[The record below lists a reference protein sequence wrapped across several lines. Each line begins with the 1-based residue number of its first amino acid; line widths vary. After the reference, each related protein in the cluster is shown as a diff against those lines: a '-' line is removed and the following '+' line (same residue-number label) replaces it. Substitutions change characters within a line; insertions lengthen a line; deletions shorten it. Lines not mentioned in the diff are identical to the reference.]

1 MVLFIFIGL
10 KIYSWIGTY
19 FSQNYSLLLFF
30 RTLFLWLDN
39 SLFFMFALESYWYFV
54 CPPWKQHSP
63 RKWMVGRR
71 SFPFGIPS
79 CQMRTVSFREGNLL
93 GLVHF
98 SDVSFGSHS
107 WDICVFFW
115 ICKDWTWMNYLSK
128 AVTEMIWYDFHF
140 ESWNAFLLKR
150 TATQEGGIFPP
161 FSLHGKATCF
171 LARKRGPESLK
182 VKARYKWKNFSV
194 ARCRWFSFQDDVHP
208 DLGVGEGSKLV
219 WFCFR
224 WVENT
229 LAAG

>member
-1 MVLFIFIGL
+1 
-10 KIYSWIGTY
+10 
-19 FSQNYSLLLFF
+19 
-30 RTLFLWLDN
+30 
-39 SLFFMFALESYWYFV
+39 
-54 CPPWKQHSP
+54 
-63 RKWMVGRR
+63 MVGRR

-79 CQMRTVSFREGNLL
+79 CQVRTVSFRGW
-93 GLVHF
+93 
-98 SDVSFGSHS
+98 SIGSCS
-107 WDICVFFW
+107 LFWCFIRLPQLRYMRFFFE
-115 ICKDWTWMNYLSK
+115 TWMNYLSK

-140 ESWNAFLLKR
+140 ESWNAFLLKW

-161 FSLHGKATCF
+161 FSLHDKATCF

-229 LAAG
+229 LAVG